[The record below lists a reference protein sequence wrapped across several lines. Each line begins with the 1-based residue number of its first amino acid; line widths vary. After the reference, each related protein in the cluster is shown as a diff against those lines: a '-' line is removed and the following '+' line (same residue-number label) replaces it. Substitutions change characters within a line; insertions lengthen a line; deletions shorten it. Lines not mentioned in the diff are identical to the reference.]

1 MESQEI
7 SRNPKRSQD
16 KHGHEGREIR
26 QQVGRQLTG
35 LWSIGAVAASGILN
49 PDLQCSSR
57 DTRCMMMIVMI
68 MMISIIF
75 MIIYDDANDKKSQ
88 MSTLDK
94 IIFRRE

>member
-1 MESQEI
+1 MNMMGM
-7 SRNPKRSQD
+7 RAA
-16 KHGHEGREIR
+16 REIR

-57 DTRCMMMIVMI
+57 GTRCMMMIVMI
-68 MMISIIF
+68 VMISIIII
-75 MIIYDDANDKKSQ
+75 IIYDDDNDKKSQ

-94 IIFRRE
+94 IILCRE

>member
-1 MESQEI
+1 MCSSIHEH
-7 SRNPKRSQD
+7 D
-16 KHGHEGREIR
+16 GHESREIR

-57 DTRCMMMIVMI
+57 DTRCMMMMMMMMI
-68 MMISIIF
+68 MMISIIII
-75 MIIYDDANDKKSQ
+75 IIYDDDNDKKSQ

>member
-1 MESQEI
+1 MFI
-7 SRNPKRSQD
+7 
-16 KHGHEGREIR
+16 KHDGHEGREIR

-68 MMISIIF
+68 MMIVVILIV
-75 MIIYDDANDKKSQ
+75 IYYNDKDKKSQ

>member
-1 MESQEI
+1 MCSSIHEY
-7 SRNPKRSQD
+7 D
-16 KHGHEGREIR
+16 GHEGGREIR

-68 MMISIIF
+68 MMI
-75 MIIYDDANDKKSQ
+75 MIIIIIICDDDNDKKSQ

>member
-1 MESQEI
+1 MCSSIHEY
-7 SRNPKRSQD
+7 D
-16 KHGHEGREIR
+16 GHEGGREIR

-57 DTRCMMMIVMI
+57 DTRCMMMIVII
-68 MMISIIF
+68 MMVSIIII
-75 MIIYDDANDKKSQ
+75 IIYADDNDKKSQ